1 MGAFLGANE
10 GKDMEGL
17 QPKYLEIQADWTA
30 MHHGAAVMTASSG
43 WPLGSSPR
51 ELLKFK
57 WPSLKIML
65 QVNKMN
71 LSSQLKV
78 TGK

>member
-1 MGAFLGANE
+1 
-10 GKDMEGL
+10 MEGL

-57 WPSLKIML
+57 
-65 QVNKMN
+65 
-71 LSSQLKV
+71 
-78 TGK
+78 